1 MFSAHLI
8 NDPFGDPGVYVEFK
22 HKRRALLFDLGDL
35 HNLSPRKLL
44 KIDHIFVSHTHM
56 DHFIGFDY
64 LLRVCLGRDC
74 HISIFGP
81 PGFHSQIE
89 NKIQAYTWNLVENYT
104 NDFALHVTEVH
115 PERKLKRTYHC
126 RTAFMPEIDNTDEV
140 MTGSL
145 VEDSSFAIR
154 AEFLDHK
161 IPCLAYT
168 FEEKSRVNIKKN
180 ILLEM
185 GLPVG
190 AWLMDLKD
198 RILRGEPDDTPVRVW
213 WKAGKQDGGERF
225 IPLGELKETIVKM
238 TPGQK
243 VTYITDTVY
252 SEDNA
257 RKIVELASSSDLM
270 FVEATFLHE
279 DADKAAEKHHLT
291 AFQAGTLARRAGA
304 KRITL
309 FHFSPK
315 YKGAADLLVEEAMAA
330 FSGSEP

>member
-22 HKRRALLFDLGDL
+22 YRRTAILFDLGDL

-44 KIDHIFVSHTHM
+44 KINHIFVSHTHM

-81 PGFHSQIE
+81 PGFHRQIE
-89 NKIQAYTWNLVENYT
+89 NKINAYTWNLVENYT

-115 PERKLKRTYHC
+115 PEYKLLRTYHC
-126 RTAFMPEIDNTDEV
+126 RKAFEPEIQDANEKFAGT
-140 MTGSL
+140 L
-145 VEDSSFAIR
+145 VENSSFAVKG
-154 AEFLDHK
+154 EFLDHK
-161 IPCLAYT
+161 IPCLAYR

-180 ILLEM
+180 TLLEM

-198 RILRGEPDDTPVRVW
+198 MILRGDPDDKLVCVW
-213 WKAGKQDGGERF
+213 WKEGKQGGGERF

-243 VTYITDTVY
+243 IAYITDAVY
-252 SEDNA
+252 NGDNA
-257 RKIVELASSSDLM
+257 QKIVELAYGSDLM
-270 FVEATFLHE
+270 FIEATFLHE

-291 AFQAGTLARRAGA
+291 ARQAGALARRAGA
-304 KRITL
+304 KRISL
-309 FHFSPK
+309 FHYSPK
-315 YKGAADLLVEEAMAA
+315 SKGAGNLLLEEAMAA
-330 FSGSEP
+330 FNGRES